1 MNKLIVRQACIT
13 FAGLCLCTLLVFS
26 MWILC
31 SPQTM
36 ASACERTGNYSFAV
50 TCADLRYKY
59 TKNSDDLSRCLDDSI
74 LCGKD
79 KLVVK
84 YGEKLIADKN
94 FDAVC
99 EKKTAKTNVDYK
111 SFACGNIAY
120 SQYRR
125 GDFSSAVKSAGIS
138 GTEAGFIKLTV
149 AVSEKGTAKE
159 KSYLKDVL
167 TELNYEKLANIL

>member
-1 MNKLIVRQACIT
+1 M
-13 FAGLCLCTLLVFS
+13 
-26 MWILC
+26 
-31 SPQTM
+31 
-36 ASACERTGNYSFAV
+36 
-50 TCADLRYKY
+50 
-59 TKNSDDLSRCLDDSI
+59 
-74 LCGKD
+74 
-79 KLVVK
+79 
-84 YGEKLIADKN
+84 
-94 FDAVC
+94 
-99 EKKTAKTNVDYK
+99 DYK